1 LQEAVGV
8 AIDHINQHAFTTELV
23 GNVRVAPLEVKRNG
37 EIAMNMPMQTKATES
52 GISPDPDD
60 GSSCLSR
67 RNMILGSAAVL
78 VAISPSK
85 NSLASAPLSM
95 TDQPSRKNNEKDDYM
110 KSITDIPEDAPTF
123 DPSKFTVVPAR
134 TFEGLRV
141 GEVFRAPS
149 RTLTD
154 AHASAFQAVSADN
167 HPIHYD
173 VEYAQRH
180 GHTAPVVHGLQV
192 LAFTAPGATLFPQYI
207 GDVFIAFTEASCK
220 FLKEVHAGDTLYSA
234 LEIVALTPQGDSGQV
249 TTKATIHNQ
258 RGELVLSGEHKYL
271 LSRRA

>member
-1 LQEAVGV
+1 
-8 AIDHINQHAFTTELV
+8 
-23 GNVRVAPLEVKRNG
+23 
-37 EIAMNMPMQTKATES
+37 MNLPTQTNDVES
-52 GISPDPDD
+52 GISPDSGE

-67 RNMILGSAAVL
+67 RNMILRGAAL
-78 VAISPSK
+78 VAAISVPKNSSASTSLSTRLSTTDQTSK
-85 NSLASAPLSM
+85 N
-95 TDQPSRKNNEKDDYM
+95 NNGKDDSM
-110 KSITDIPEDAPTF
+110 NSTTEIPETAQAF
-123 DPSKFTVVPAR
+123 DPRSFTVVPAR
-134 TFEGLRV
+134 TFDDLRV
-141 GEVFRAPS
+141 GEIFRAPS

-173 VEYAQRH
+173 VEYARRH

-249 TTKATIHNQ
+249 TTRATVHNQ

-271 LSRRA
+271 LRRHA

>member
-1 LQEAVGV
+1 MKIPTQTNDAEAV
-8 AIDHINQHAFTTELV
+8 
-23 GNVRVAPLEVKRNG
+23 
-37 EIAMNMPMQTKATES
+37 M
-52 GISPDPDD
+52 SPGADKK
-60 GSSCLSR
+60 SNFLSR
-67 RNMILGSAAVL
+67 RNVIFGGAAV
-78 VAISPSK
+78 VAAISLPK
-85 NSLASAPLSM
+85 NSLASKPVP
-95 TDQPSRKNNEKDDYM
+95 TIDQSSKNNNGKNDDM
-110 KSITDIPEDAPTF
+110 NSTTDIPDTAHSF
-123 DPSKFTVVPAR
+123 DPSNFTVVPAR
-134 TFEGLRV
+134 KFEDLRV

-173 VEYAQRH
+173 VEYARRH

-234 LEIVALTPQGDSGQV
+234 LEIVALTPLGDNGQV
-249 TTKATIHNQ
+249 TTRATVHNQ
-258 RGELVLSGEHKYL
+258 RGELVLFGEHKYL
-271 LSRRA
+271 LRRHA